1 MVINAYARAWTLD
14 SIDRN
19 QEYILYFDAVAK
31 RWELRTLQDG
41 AYVQTRAMYQRPGR
55 RAERPQRA
63 KPEDRLMRA
72 DTRSTI
78 VRLPED
84 QQLTYPAPRP
94 PVTLGITA
102 SSPLG
107 APGRSALEAAQ
118 GFTQPA
124 LPMPDTLEIRPV
136 VPAESSTSAAGAPA
150 TAG

>member
-1 MVINAYARAWTLD
+1 MVINAYARAWTLET
-14 SIDRN
+14 IDRN

-72 DTRSTI
+72 DIRSTV

-84 QQLTYPAPRP
+84 ERLTYPAPRP
-94 PVTLGITA
+94 PVTLEITA
-102 SSPLG
+102 SSPLEV
-107 APGRSALEAAQ
+107 PGQAVEAAPS
-118 GFTQPA
+118 FTQPA
-124 LPMPDTLEIRPV
+124 LPMPDTLEVRPV
-136 VPAESSTSAAGAPA
+136 LPAESSTSTAGAPA